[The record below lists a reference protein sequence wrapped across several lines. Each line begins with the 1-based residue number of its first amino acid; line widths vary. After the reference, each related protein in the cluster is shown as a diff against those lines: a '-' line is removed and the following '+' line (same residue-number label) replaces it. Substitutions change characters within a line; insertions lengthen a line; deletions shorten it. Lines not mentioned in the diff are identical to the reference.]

1 MNDYSLK
8 NTDFIYE
15 KVGNKVTSLG
25 FKVNNSLLGIKPAM
39 IGGGNKKPGNNRI
52 LAVPAIL
59 AKFHNLVRE
68 NVQENSNTLIKVG
81 AGKSEVVDNNLY
93 DKLLDL
99 MNPKP
104 KPKSK
109 KAYKKKYT
117 RKKIKL
123 NKRKRKTRKKTI
135 NN

>member
-8 NTDFIYE
+8 NTDFIYN

-39 IGGGNKKPGNNRI
+39 IGGGKKSGNNKI

-59 AKFHNLVRE
+59 AKFHNLV
-68 NVQENSNTLIKVG
+68 QENSNTLKKVG
-81 AGKSEVVDNNLY
+81 GDQSEVVDNNLY

-104 KPKSK
+104 K
-109 KAYKKKYT
+109 KAYKAGKKKHT
-117 RKKIKL
+117 RKKIKHAKRKG
-123 NKRKRKTRKKTI
+123 KRKRKTRKK
-135 NN
+135 

>member
-8 NTDFIYE
+8 NTDFIYNKE
-15 KVGNKVTSLG
+15 GNKVTSLG

-39 IGGGNKKPGNNRI
+39 IGGGNKKLGNDRI

-68 NVQENSNTLIKVG
+68 NVQENSNTLIKIG

-99 MNPKP
+99 MNPGT
-104 KPKSK
+104 K

>member
-8 NTDFIYE
+8 NTDFIYN

-39 IGGGNKKPGNNRI
+39 IGGGFKKEGDNTT

-59 AKFHNLVRE
+59 AKFHNLV
-68 NVQENSNTLIKVG
+68 QENSNTLKKVG
-81 AGKSEVVDNNLY
+81 ADQSEVVDNNLY

-104 KPKSK
+104 K
-109 KAYKKKYT
+109 KAYKGNKKKHT
-117 RKKIKL
+117 RKKIKHAKR
-123 NKRKRKTRKKTI
+123 NGKRKRKTRKK
-135 NN
+135 

>member
-8 NTDFIYE
+8 NTDFIYN

-39 IGGGNKKPGNNRI
+39 IGGGFKKEGDNTT

-59 AKFHNLVRE
+59 AKFHNLV
-68 NVQENSNTLIKVG
+68 QENSNTLKKVG
-81 AGKSEVVDNNLY
+81 AGQPEVVDNNLY

-99 MNPKP
+99 MNT
-104 KPKSK
+104 KSKSTPNPK
-109 KAYKKKYT
+109 KAYKESKKKYT
-117 RKKIKL
+117 RKKMKIKGKG
-123 NKRKRKTRKKTI
+123 KRKRKTRKK
-135 NN
+135 

>member
-8 NTDFIYE
+8 NTDFIYN

-39 IGGGNKKPGNNRI
+39 IGGGKKSGNNKI

-59 AKFHNLVRE
+59 AKFHNLV
-68 NVQENSNTLIKVG
+68 QENSNTLKKVG
-81 AGKSEVVDNNLY
+81 AGQPEFVDNNLY

-99 MNPKP
+99 MNT
-104 KPKSK
+104 KSKSTPNPK
-109 KAYKKKYT
+109 KAYKDSKKKYT
-117 RKKIKL
+117 RKKMKIKGKG
-123 NKRKRKTRKKTI
+123 KRKRKTRKK
-135 NN
+135 